1 MSDPFFARPKASG
14 TKRKRNETKSLGASK
29 SRTAQQSSK
38 GKKPAKRA
46 REEDDEEI
54 DEGGSGSDLGQGRQ
68 LSDVSSGEDESETAA
83 QKRLRLA
90 KMYLENLEQSKQ
102 GALWSCLCWQRADSM
117 RADRPGF
124 DAEEIDKDIIAERL
138 QRDVVC
144 LLYCLLYVAN
154 AVLGYTAL
162 SNRQDSH
169 QNSRFRLTSIDFAN
183 PLHGS
188 RRSSTTCNVSHSFF
202 RLDLVIHFIERRL
215 FDQMEP
221 LACVD
226 DFGEKDTET
235 SLCA

>member
-29 SRTAQQSSK
+29 SRTAPNSK

-54 DEGGSGSDLGQGRQ
+54 DEGGSGSDLGQGRE

-102 GALWSCLCWQRADSM
+102 GKWALTCVGMELIRM

-144 LLYCLLYVAN
+144 LLYCLLYSADIS
-154 AVLGYTAL
+154 AHTAL
-162 SNRQDSH
+162 SNWQDSH
-169 QNSRFRLTSIDFAN
+169 QNSRFRLTSIDFSN

-188 RRSSTTCNVSHSFF
+188 RRSSLACNVSHSFF
-202 RLDLVIHFIERRL
+202 RLDLAIHFIERRL
-215 FDQMEP
+215 FDKMEP

-226 DFGEKDTET
+226 DFSEKDTET